1 MNHSIVRTYRD
12 VSSLALTTVEIFC
25 KISALND
32 LATSP
37 LEETRLWAEKRLEGI
52 KRIPPLI
59 REIFRGSARNFA
71 TAKLPAKYFADARD
85 SLRPREIY
93 RDI

>member
-52 KRIPPLI
+52 KRFPPLI
-59 REIFRGSARNFA
+59 REIFRDREVAREKFRGC
-71 TAKLPAKYFADARD
+71 ARD
-85 SLRPREIY
+85 SSRPREIY